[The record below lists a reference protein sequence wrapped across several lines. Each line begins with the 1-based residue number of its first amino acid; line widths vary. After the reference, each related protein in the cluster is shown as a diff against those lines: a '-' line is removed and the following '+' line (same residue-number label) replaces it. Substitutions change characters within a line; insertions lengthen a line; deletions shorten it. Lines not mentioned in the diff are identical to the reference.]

1 MPDTSTATP
10 AEADITALR
19 AEIDAIDDAMHDLL
33 MKRSAVVGR
42 LAGSRAKGG
51 TTPLRPGR
59 EAAVLRRLLARH
71 DGPLARERLVRIWRE
86 IFMASTAIQGAF
98 SVAVHAPDPQSGHA
112 RLAREHFG
120 PIAAIRVHP
129 TPARALAAVTDGE
142 ASVAVLPA
150 PADQEA
156 GAGSAWWARLEVPKL
171 QVVARLPFV
180 SEPPGGPGALVV
192 APVDPDPSG
201 DDRTLVLLE
210 AEAGAPRGRIAA
222 TLAEAGL
229 EAPSLIVA
237 RVGQATLALAEVE
250 GFLRADDAR
259 LAALPWA
266 RRTILGAY
274 AAPVAGDAA

>member
-1 MPDTSTATP
+1 MPDTAP
-10 AEADITALR
+10 AEAEIATLR
-19 AEIDAIDDAMHDLL
+19 AEIDALDDAMHDLL
-33 MKRSAVVGR
+33 MQRAAVVAR
-42 LAGSRAKGG
+42 LAGSRAKGS

-71 DGPLARERLVRIWRE
+71 SGPLARERLVRIWRE

-98 SVAVHAPDPQSGHA
+98 SVAVHAPSPQSGHA

-150 PADQEA
+150 PAEQEA

-180 SEPPGGPGALVV
+180 SEPAGSPGALVV
-192 APVDPDPSG
+192 APVAPDPSG
-201 DDRTLVLLE
+201 DDRTLLLVE
-210 AEAGAPRGRIAA
+210 AEAGAPRARIATA
-222 TLAEAGL
+222 LAEAGL
-229 EAPSLIVA
+229 KAGGLIVA
-237 RVGQATLALAEVE
+237 RVGAATLALAELE

-259 LAALPWA
+259 LASLPWA

-274 AAPVAGDAA
+274 AAPVSGDAA

>member
-1 MPDTSTATP
+1 MPDSNPPAP
-10 AEADITALR
+10 AEAEIAALR
-19 AEIDAIDDAMHDLL
+19 AEIDTLDDAIHDLL
-33 MKRSAVVGR
+33 MQRSAVVAR

-71 DGPLARERLVRIWRE
+71 AGALPRERVVRIWRE

-98 SVAVHAPDPQSGHA
+98 SVAAHAPSPQSGHA

-129 TPARALAAVTDGE
+129 TPARALAAVTAGE

-150 PADQEA
+150 PAEEEA

-180 SEPPGGPGALVV
+180 SEPAGGPAALVV
-192 APVDPDPSG
+192 APVAPDPSG
-201 DDRTLVLLE
+201 DDRTLLLLE

-222 TLAEAGL
+222 ALAEAGL
-229 EAPSLIVA
+229 AAGALVVA
-237 RVGQATLALAEVE
+237 RVGEATLALAEIE

-259 LAALPWA
+259 LASLPWA

-274 AAPVAGDAA
+274 AAPVAGDAP

>member
-1 MPDTSTATP
+1 MPDTAP
-10 AEADITALR
+10 AEAEIATLR
-19 AEIDAIDDAMHDLL
+19 AEIDALDDAMHDLL
-33 MKRSAVVGR
+33 MRRAGVVAR

-51 TTPLRPGR
+51 STPLRPGR

-71 DGPLARERLVRIWRE
+71 SGPLARERLVRIWRE

-98 SVAVHAPDPQSGHA
+98 SVAVHAPSPQSGHA

-150 PADQEA
+150 PAEQEA
-156 GAGSAWWARLEVPKL
+156 GTGSAWWARLEVPKL

-180 SEPPGGPGALVV
+180 AEPAGGPGALVV
-192 APVDPDPSG
+192 APVAPDPSG
-201 DDRTLVLLE
+201 DDRTLLLVE
-210 AEAGAPRGRIAA
+210 AEAGAPRARIAA
-222 TLAEAGL
+222 ALAEAGL
-229 EAPSLIVA
+229 DATSMIVA
-237 RVGQATLALAEVE
+237 RVGAATLALAELN

-259 LAALPWA
+259 LASLPWA

-274 AAPVAGDAA
+274 AAPVSGDAA

>member
-1 MPDTSTATP
+1 MPDTAPAAP
-10 AEADITALR
+10 AEAEIAALR
-19 AEIDAIDDAMHDLL
+19 AEIDTLDDAMHDLL
-33 MKRSAVVGR
+33 MRRSAVVAR

-51 TTPLRPGR
+51 TSPLRPGR

-71 DGPLARERLVRIWRE
+71 TGPLARERLVRIWRE

-98 SVAVHAPDPQSGHA
+98 SVAVHAPSPQSGHA

-150 PADQEA
+150 PAEEDA
-156 GAGSAWWARLEVPKL
+156 ATGAAWWARLDVPKL

-180 SEPPGGPGALVV
+180 GEATGGPGALVV
-192 APVDPDPSG
+192 APVPPDPSG
-201 DDRTLVLLE
+201 DDRTLLLIE
-210 AEAGAPRGRIAA
+210 AEAGAPRARIAGA
-222 TLAEAGL
+222 LAEAGL
-229 EAPSLIVA
+229 RAAGIIVA
-237 RVGQATLALAEVE
+237 RAGAATLALAEIE

-259 LAALPWA
+259 LASLPWA
-266 RRTILGAY
+266 RRTILGAC

>member
-1 MPDTSTATP
+1 MPDTTPAAP
-10 AEADITALR
+10 AEAEIAALR
-19 AEIDAIDDAMHDLL
+19 AEIDALDDAMHDLL
-33 MKRSAVVGR
+33 MKRSAVVAR

-51 TTPLRPGR
+51 ATPLRPGR

-71 DGPLARERLVRIWRE
+71 AGPLARERLVRIWRE
-86 IFMASTAIQGAF
+86 IFMASTAIQGGF
-98 SVAVHAPDPQSGHA
+98 SVAVHAPSPQSGHA

-150 PADQEA
+150 PTEDAD
-156 GAGSAWWARLEVPKL
+156 GAWWARLEVPKL

-180 SEPPGGPGALVV
+180 AEPAGGPGALVV
-192 APVDPDPSG
+192 APVAPDPSG
-201 DDRTLVLLE
+201 DDRTLLLVE
-210 AEAGAPRGRIAA
+210 AEAGAPRARIAA
-222 TLAEAGL
+222 ALAEAGL
-229 EAPSLIVA
+229 KAGALIVA
-237 RVGQATLALAEVE
+237 RVGSATLALAEIE

-259 LAALPWA
+259 LASLPWA